1 MEKGKVEP
9 GPPAPALGEQE
20 AALLAAGFKQRED
33 QPPGRYRRLTGDGS
47 NRNGWPA
54 AQYHYIRRNEYKGK
68 VNWNANC
75 YDRISWVSPKFDNAI
90 ACLAFAEVEG
100 WGQ

>member
-9 GPPAPALGEQE
+9 GPPAPALSEEE
-20 AALLAAGFKQRED
+20 AALLAAGFRQRVD
-33 QPPGRYRRLTGDGS
+33 QPVGRYRRDLPGYS
-47 NRNGWPA
+47 
-54 AQYHYIRRNEYKGK
+54 YHYIRRYEYKGG
-68 VNWNANC
+68 VNWQANC
-75 YDRISWVSPKFDNAI
+75 YDRISWESPKFDNAI